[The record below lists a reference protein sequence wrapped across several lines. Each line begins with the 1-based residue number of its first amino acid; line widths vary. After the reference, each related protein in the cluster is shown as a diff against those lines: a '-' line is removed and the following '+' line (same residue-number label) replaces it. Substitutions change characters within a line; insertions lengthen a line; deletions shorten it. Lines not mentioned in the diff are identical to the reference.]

1 MKHLEE
7 SHKQMEDDLDIEAEL
22 EAELAAQEE
31 LMANMEEDDGDGD
44 NDTETSPKYVRLAKV
59 SSLPDNFI
67 YTYFEDKTK

>member
-1 MKHLEE
+1 
-7 SHKQMEDDLDIEAEL
+7 MEDDLDIEAEL

-31 LMANMEEDDGDGD
+31 LMANMEEDDGD